1 MMGFR
6 GCRLSVVYPEITEM
20 QTRAI
25 FGDVLTRCL
34 FLSLAFPV
42 FTPRGCVLRVGA
54 ALDCMKEGITVSP
67 QIMIPLVC
75 SDHEISFIV
84 PIIRNAY
91 ALVCEQYAS
100 VYGDQV
106 CYPTLFGSF
115 ISRTIGA
122 TYAYPSLSLLYSL

>member
-1 MMGFR
+1 M
-6 GCRLSVVYPEITEM
+6 S
-20 QTRAI
+20 
-25 FGDVLTRCL
+25 
-34 FLSLAFPV
+34 
-42 FTPRGCVLRVGA
+42 RVGA

-75 SDHEISFIV
+75 SDHEVSFIV

-106 CYPTLFGSF
+106 CDPTLF
-115 ISRTIGA
+115 TIGA
-122 TYAYPSLSLLYSL
+122 TYAYPSLSLFYSL

>member
-1 MMGFR
+1 
-6 GCRLSVVYPEITEM
+6 
-20 QTRAI
+20 
-25 FGDVLTRCL
+25 
-34 FLSLAFPV
+34 V
-42 FTPRGCVLRVGA
+42 FTPKVLSLVGA

-91 ALVCEQYAS
+91 ALVCEQYSS

-106 CYPTLFGSF
+106 DMYSYLINLHLTKLLWL
-115 ISRTIGA
+115 ISDRDTI
-122 TYAYPSLSLLYSL
+122 